1 MRGAYP
7 GTFDPPTIAHLAI
20 AEAAAAQCGLD
31 HVELVVNREP
41 LGKSGMRPLAA
52 RVAMLEAVAAARPW
66 LTVVVTDKLHLA
78 DIAAEYDVL
87 ILGADKWEQVLDAG
101 FYESVAAR
109 DDAIVRLPRLRYQQR
124 TPDRERTGR
133 HFEADLKEPALLV
146 AYEDGGP
153 VWSSLTLKGT
163 VSNRTPAG
171 RHHIL
176 WR

>member
-66 LTVVVTDKLHLA
+66 LTVVVTDKRHLA

-109 DDAIVRLPRLRYQQR
+109 DDAIVRLPRLAVAPRSGH
-124 TPDRERTGR
+124 TVPEGCV
-133 HFEADLKEPALLV
+133 LLDV
-146 AYEDGGP
+146 EMSD
-153 VWSSLTLKGT
+153 VSSTAA
-163 VSNRTPAG
+163 RAG
-171 RHHIL
+171 RL
-176 WR
+176 DLVLPEARPLM